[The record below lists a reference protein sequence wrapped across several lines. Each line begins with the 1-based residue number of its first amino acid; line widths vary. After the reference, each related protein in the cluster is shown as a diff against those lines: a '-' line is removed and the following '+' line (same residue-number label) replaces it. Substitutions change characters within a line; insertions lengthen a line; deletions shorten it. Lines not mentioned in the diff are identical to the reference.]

1 MERKVLT
8 TVQVEVY
15 GETISGFENKG
26 KIGKHNDLKGLLLII
41 LDESPHAIRLLKYS
55 NFPSHRK

>member
-15 GETISGFENKG
+15 RETISELENKG
-26 KIGKHNDLKGLLLII
+26 KKVKHNDLKGFLLII
-41 LDESPHAIRLLKYS
+41 LDESPHAVRLLNYS